1 MAYQSTEKCIA
12 LMKILEKEKVRIMND
27 FYWSKY
33 PFFRHLKKS
42 KLNPKKGER
51 KETHIKAKRNERQ
64 TIEQINKTKCRGL

>member
-1 MAYQSTEKCIA
+1 MAYQSTERCIA

-42 KLNPKKGER
+42 KLNPKKRER